1 MVNNPYYPNWFA
13 QQAAIR
19 EQTGQLKGRPVT
31 SIEEVKGTPV
41 DFDGSVFYFPDLAN
55 KKIYTKRINSDGTST
70 INLYELRPIPQAE
83 TINPTQYI
91 TREEFETAIK
101 QLQQQAVNRSS
112 EKPAATEVQSAPQQ
126 AQSPVQPKPPQ
137 DYNF

>member
-13 QQAAIR
+13 QQAALR

-41 DFDGSVFYFPDLAN
+41 DFDGSIFYFPDLGN
-55 KKIYTKRINSDGTST
+55 KRIYTKQINLDGTST

-83 TINPTQYI
+83 TINPSQYI
-91 TREEFETAIK
+91 TRNEFETAIK
-101 QLQQQAVNRSS
+101 QLQQQVGNGNKVES
-112 EKPAATEVQSAPQQ
+112 AAREVSSAPQQ
-126 AQSPVQPKPPQ
+126 VQAPVQPRPPQ
-137 DYNF
+137 DYSF